1 MEVRD
6 AVEADADAMA
16 AVADAPTDAM
26 RGLVHDRTVRV
37 AVAGDGKP
45 GTRDQGESRT
55 RKTSEPGTWND
66 DEPGTR
72 DGAGAD
78 ADEPAT
84 DLLGFVSYDAVRDA
98 VHVTQLAG
106 EPAALDRLLEEPVGF
121 ARREGMAVELV
132 VPDDETATRD
142 AADRAGFDA
151 VGPGPSFAGQET
163 TTYRLE
169 RGEPS

>member
-37 AVAGDGKP
+37 AVASD
-45 GTRDQGESRT
+45 GES
-55 RKTSEPGTWND
+55 GTQ
-66 DEPGTR
+66 ETGESGLR
-72 DGAGAD
+72 DVAGDHAD
-78 ADEPAT
+78 

-169 RGEPS
+169 PA